1 MHYGEKLIIRNA
13 VWSETENKK
22 DPKFRGGRGCDKM
35 HDEILPKKYCMTVW
49 QSLRI
54 QKAGQRLR
62 REKAARLEAEDRKA
76 YITRGLQ

>member
-35 HDEILPKKYCMTVW
+35 HGEMLPKE
-49 QSLRI
+49 
-54 QKAGQRLR
+54 RLHDF
-62 REKAARLEAEDRKA
+62 REDFMA
-76 YITRGLQ
+76 